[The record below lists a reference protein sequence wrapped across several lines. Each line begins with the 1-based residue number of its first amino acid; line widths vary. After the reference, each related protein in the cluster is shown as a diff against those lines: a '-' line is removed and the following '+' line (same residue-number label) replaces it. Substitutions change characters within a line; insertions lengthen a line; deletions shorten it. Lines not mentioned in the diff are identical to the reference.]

1 MADNSVTLALLQQD
15 GRGDYGETY
24 LGIFLD
30 SQVSWTGESY
40 TDGCSDE
47 ETISNK
53 VVWPGPMPVVVLCPP
68 PTNVKRSVHSQAVLV
83 ILASS
88 MLISSGF
95 GRLHKF

>member
-30 SQVSWTGESY
+30 SQVSCTGESY
-40 TDGCSDE
+40 TDGFSDE

-53 VVWPGPMPVVVLCPP
+53 VVWPGPMPEVVL
-68 PTNVKRSVHSQAVLV
+68 
-83 ILASS
+83 
-88 MLISSGF
+88 
-95 GRLHKF
+95 